1 MDMSEEIAYNSL
13 TMKNENLDDTR
24 HIGVEVSFQA
34 PFVPGGPSYAFGSFT
49 YENPEF
55 SSGQYDG
62 NTIPLVPEVSATLG
76 VQVQI
81 IEGLKAMVRGRFVGE
96 RYLGQDYENEA
107 EKTDGYF
114 TLDLGADYT
123 YQGLTFF
130 LRADNVLGEE
140 YEYASF
146 YSSYLTGYY
155 PAATQQVWGGV
166 RYNF

>member
-1 MDMSEEIAYNSL
+1 
-13 TMKNENLDDTR
+13 
-24 HIGVEVSFQA
+24 
-34 PFVPGGPSYAFGSFT
+34 
-49 YENPEF
+49 
-55 SSGQYDG
+55 
-62 NTIPLVPEVSATLG
+62 
-76 VQVQI
+76 
-81 IEGLKAMVRGRFVGE
+81 MVRGRFVGE

-107 EKTDGYF
+107 EKMDGYF